1 MQIGELSLPDLLCI
15 LKYKLNTSNI
25 MNGFFQKNKT
35 WIMIVLALLLLI
47 GLGLGVYFFVLDQ
60 DLSFFT
66 KEGENV
72 EEVDEE
78 GQEQPPAQGD
88 TVSPMPDYD
97 ERSSGE
103 AIDATYVAAK
113 AWADDVELYNC
124 TGIPTSVQFEDITY
138 EYIGAEDGKYYRW
151 MCTYYSQGKEQ
162 TKIFAY
168 VGGELEDDTEALD
181 IGEYQGTMYNSID
194 YPTDL
199 DNVVEST
206 VIYADALE
214 NGLDEEN
221 YVNMYLGDS
230 IDYGY
235 VWKVEE
241 RSRTEKD
248 EYDIGVLE
256 NTYIYDIN
264 TGDLDDITQEEVY

>member
-1 MQIGELSLPDLLCI
+1 
-15 LKYKLNTSNI
+15 
-25 MNGFFQKNKT
+25 
-35 WIMIVLALLLLI
+35 
-47 GLGLGVYFFVLDQ
+47 
-60 DLSFFT
+60 
-66 KEGENV
+66 
-72 EEVDEE
+72 
-78 GQEQPPAQGD
+78 
-88 TVSPMPDYD
+88 
-97 ERSSGE
+97 
-103 AIDATYVAAK
+103 
-113 AWADDVELYNC
+113 
-124 TGIPTSVQFEDITY
+124 
-138 EYIGAEDGKYYRW
+138 
-151 MCTYYSQGKEQ
+151 
-162 TKIFAY
+162 
-168 VGGELEDDTEALD
+168 LEDDTEALD